1 MFYRTIAPR
10 IQVDRL
16 LRIAYND
23 LQADYDEGFTT
34 GGNAA
39 PPTACGSPVTGA
51 VLRPRVDRPIPIV
64 VAEVP
69 RFPRNDPLAA
79 ASTAHQSSVHKRSHA
94 ATRLLVL
101 MAIASKS
108 GAELLHLG

>member
-51 VLRPRVDRPIPIV
+51 VLRPRVDRPIPIAL
-64 VAEVP
+64 AEVP

-79 ASTAHQSSVHKRSHA
+79 ASTAHQSKRPQEEPRGVTSP
-94 ATRLLVL
+94 
-101 MAIASKS
+101 
-108 GAELLHLG
+108 GAYGHSLEEWC